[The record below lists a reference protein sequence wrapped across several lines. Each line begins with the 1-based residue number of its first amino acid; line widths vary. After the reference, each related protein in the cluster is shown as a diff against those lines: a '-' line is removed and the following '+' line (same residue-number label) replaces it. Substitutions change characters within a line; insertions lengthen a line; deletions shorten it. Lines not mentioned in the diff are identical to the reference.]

1 MPKIRIIPKLEIKGL
16 NVIKGMRMEGL
27 RVVGLPEEFSKKYY
41 LDSA

>member
-27 RVVGLPEEFSKKYY
+27 KILGDPLDYILKYY
-41 LDSA
+41 